1 MWFYCAILLKIAIFL
16 LNSVCE
22 ALIDMIMLPI
32 SEILKA
38 KTMQLNNSMKETIIA
53 SLKKKAEKSPNP
65 TVMIMVHA
73 Q

>member
-1 MWFYCAILLKIAIFL
+1 MWFYFAILLKIAIFL

-22 ALIDMIMLPI
+22 ALIDMIILPI
-32 SEILKA
+32 SEILNA

-65 TVMIMVHA
+65 TVMIIVQA